1 MCRLIFR
8 ISGTKIVPKRLNTK
22 KARKRARLEA
32 AADPLLPKKGGK
44 KGRKAM
50 LKAAKFDPSIS
61 IPERIVDLASLE
73 QQIRR
78 FLDDMGGH
86 GTMVLPPMEKESRKQ
101 VHELA
106 EAFNLKSR
114 STGHG
119 AGRYTTLTK
128 TTKTGMEIN
137 TNKIAKIIKRSN
149 GGFMQRVSGNGK
161 APIPRHKDGDEV
173 GKAAPKIGKT
183 NIGFKMLASM
193 GWSEGDRIGVS
204 GGLDVPLTAVIKNTK
219 LGLGANNR

>member
-1 MCRLIFR
+1 VSSFKFYQTSNSTHD
-8 ISGTKIVPKRLNTK
+8 ISGRKKYKDVPTHLQDQWNKDRAKKAEYK

-78 FLDDMGGH
+78 FLDDIGGH
-86 GTMVLPPMEKESRKQ
+86 STMVLPPMEKESRKQ

-106 EAFNLKSR
+106 VAFNLKSR
-114 STGHG
+114 SKGHG

-128 TTKTGMEIN
+128 TTTSGSEID
-137 TNKIAKIIKRSN
+137 TRKIAKIKKRIN
-149 GGFMQRVSGNGK
+149 GGFMQGLSGNGK
-161 APIPRHKDGDEV
+161 ASIPRHKDGDEV
-173 GKAAPKIGKT
+173 GKVCHISS
-183 NIGFKMLASM
+183 IY
-193 GWSEGDRIGVS
+193 GVS
-204 GGLDVPLTAVIKNTK
+204 SSSKYT
-219 LGLGANNR
+219 